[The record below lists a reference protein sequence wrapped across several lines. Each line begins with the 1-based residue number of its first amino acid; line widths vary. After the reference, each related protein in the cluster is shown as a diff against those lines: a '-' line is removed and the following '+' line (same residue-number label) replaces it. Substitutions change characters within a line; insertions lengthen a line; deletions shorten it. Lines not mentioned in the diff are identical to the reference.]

1 MSEIISKLQ
10 IYDISKIISRAN
22 DLQDKKQEN
31 KKQENKKLLY
41 RVPKLNEYYW
51 FYYICKYGN
60 EYNKI
65 LEFVSKDKFEQIEHV
80 RKDTSGLKILK
91 IKQQTF
97 EEDIIYSKHI
107 HISSLKVLAYYNK
120 LSLLVLKR
128 GVIIF

>member
-51 FYYICKYGN
+51 FYYICNMVMNIIKY
-60 EYNKI
+60 
-65 LEFVSKDKFEQIEHV
+65 
-80 RKDTSGLKILK
+80 
-91 IKQQTF
+91 
-97 EEDIIYSKHI
+97 
-107 HISSLKVLAYYNK
+107 
-120 LSLLVLKR
+120 
-128 GVIIF
+128 